1 MTYHIVYALRIC
13 WGFWCRLGL
22 CRFEGDLDAK
32 LMQVGVDLLKVA
44 GGFIGEHEDKHQE
57 ARMTG
62 GMFSRGCYNAVVLIP
77 KKTATPANGGA
88 ACSLSRCCI
97 IHSHDIVEY

>member
-1 MTYHIVYALRIC
+1 MLLLHTDNYVGIHRTC

-22 CRFEGDLDAK
+22 CRFEDDLNAK

-44 GGFIGEHEDKHQE
+44 GGFIGEHEDKQQD

-62 GMFSRGCYNAVVLIP
+62 EM
-77 KKTATPANGGA
+77 
-88 ACSLSRCCI
+88 LSRLLKR
-97 IHSHDIVEY
+97 